1 MTLEWRS
8 RSYGERLLPLPLRRL
23 LVPLPSIWLIRQK
36 QTYHAYSTLL
46 AEYKNL
52 FFRPFSHLS
61 GTDFFFFK
69 YMNPEIKQLLFYDS
83 FFFFSC
89 RYFNRNSKCFLYLH
103 LRKMPKQINRQTNR
117 QWLLSNVD
125 RTRYQSLW
133 MSNTFKKCSNRNSRK
148 FICIYPET
156 TWTHFKVECSAE
168 SIKGAFILVSRIQ
181 WEWICVCVNLS
192 HTRQDWFSEWV
203 LLCKALDRAMENI

>member
-8 RSYGERLLPLPLRRL
+8 WSYGEHLLPLPLRCF

-36 QTYHAYSTLL
+36 QTYHACSTLL

-52 FFRPFSHLS
+52 SFRPFSHLS
-61 GTDFFFFK
+61 GTDFFLS
-69 YMNPEIKQLLFYDS
+69 IWIQRSSSS
-83 FFFFSC
+83 FFIIFISR

-103 LRKMPKQINRQTNR
+103 LCKMPKQINRQTNR

-133 MSNTFKKCSNRNSRK
+133 MNNTFKNSSNRNSRK

-168 SIKGAFILVSRIQ
+168 SIKGAFILVCRIQ
-181 WEWICVCVNLS
+181 
-192 HTRQDWFSEWV
+192 
-203 LLCKALDRAMENI
+203 